1 MKPSPRS
8 KHRGTLIWAGLT
20 VVVILLSMYGLLRPA
35 GLVHRSTVLV
45 SRVEGRWVCFDHSF
59 GGSARPTV
67 NGAWVVTASATERID
82 PFVLPLIRTARP
94 TIEAVGP
101 GSAKP
106 EDEVQVMAAASA
118 FLAADPFW
126 TGSLLRGKTARSWPW
141 VHTLLAMIIWIQWFG
156 VRWIIIRLVE
166 DAARTAPPSPEGLC
180 RACGYATAGLPGLI
194 CPECGHQRC

>member
-1 MKPSPRS
+1 M
-8 KHRGTLIWAGLT
+8 TAA
-20 VVVILLSMYGLLRPA
+20 VILLMTPSVTRPA
-35 GLVHRSTVLV
+35 GTVHRSRLV
-45 SRVEGRWVCFDHSF
+45 MSQVDGRWVCVDHSM
-59 GGSARPTV
+59 GRVQLPPT
-67 NGAWVVTASATERID
+67 NGAWVVTATATERID
-82 PFVLPLIRTARP
+82 PFFFPLIRTVRP
-94 TIEAVGP
+94 TIEAVAA

-106 EDEVQVMAAASA
+106 KDEVHVLAAASA

-126 TGSLLRGKTARSWPW
+126 TDSLLRGTTARSWPW